1 MKICQILGSRG
12 RGGLERHFVDL
23 CNGLAQR
30 HEVIAIAHSEFASRL
45 DESVRFEAMDLDGWR
60 HHPALLYKLYRTLTR
75 HQPQIVHA
83 QANKAA
89 AMVGSLRRLLDA
101 KSVATVHNLKRD
113 TQMYR
118 SFDRIIAVSH
128 ETAAQF
134 EPAQTEVIYN
144 GIEPPSAP
152 DRADHDFLC
161 DVLGVKLASPTA
173 IAVGRLVP
181 AKGFDLLLRAWKDIA
196 AALVIVGEGPEQTR
210 LENLIREYGLGDRVL
225 LAGYRND
232 VIDLLASADLLV
244 ISSHKEG
251 FSYVLAEALHVRRLA
266 VATRVPVAMEIL
278 PEEFLVDC
286 GDAAQ
291 LAATIDRVLRDRDA
305 AQRAFAPVWEFA
317 AHELT
322 LARMVERTERLYEK
336 LSSS

>member
-1 MKICQILGSRG
+1 MKICQVVGSRG

-30 HEVIAIAHSEFASRL
+30 HEVIAIAHPEFGTRL
-45 DESVRFEAMDLDGWR
+45 DPHVQFEALDLSGWR
-60 HHPALLYKLYRTLTR
+60 HHPLLLYRLHRLISR
-75 HQPQIVHA
+75 HTPDIVHA

-89 AMVGSLRRLLDA
+89 AMVGSLRPWL
-101 KSVATVHNLKRD
+101 KTKCVATVHNLKHH
-113 TQMYR
+113 TAMYKP
-118 SFDRIIAVSH
+118 FDRIIAVSR
-128 ETAAQF
+128 ETAVQF
-134 EPAQTEVIYN
+134 DPAQTEVIYN

-152 DRADHDFLC
+152 RQPDHDFLC
-161 DVLGVKLASPTA
+161 ATLGVKLRPPTA

-181 AKGFDLLLRAWKDIA
+181 AKGFDLLLRAWHDVGA
-196 AALVIVGEGPEQTR
+196 SLVIVGDGPEQAR
-210 LENLIREYGLGDRVL
+210 LEKLIEQYHLGGCVH

-232 VIDLLASADLLV
+232 VIDLLAAADLLV

-251 FSYVLAEALHVRRLA
+251 FSYVLAEALHVRRVA

-278 PEEFLVDC
+278 PEAFLVKR

-291 LAATIDRVLRDRDA
+291 LAATVNRVLLDLEA

-317 AHELT
+317 ARELT
-322 LARMVERTERLYEK
+322 VSRMVEHTEQVYKK
-336 LSSS
+336 LLAG